1 MKYMK
6 INQTM
11 SSIPTNILDNNT
23 TSPKNA
29 NEKGTPKL
37 DKIRMI
43 DTTPNVDDRYILD
56 NNTILRVKYR
66 WKIIPPHKNKYA
78 LVKPCLI
85 EIIMPPILHH
95 TTKDHNLKSRRFIWL
110 IELNAI

>member
-1 MKYMK
+1 VYFHIARIK
-6 INQTM
+6 
-11 SSIPTNILDNNT
+11 PTCKANDT
-23 TSPKNA
+23 TSKNA